1 MKIIEAIIK
10 NDSLI
15 ITLDNSANITKL
27 YLDNIYNEKNIYSD
41 DDSNHTYVITEGLGN
56 NNTFTIDISAIKEK
70 AFIVTVIGS
79 DKDITLAIDKDTLY
93 QDILTMLCNYCD
105 TCLCTA
111 SKERILMVE
120 LRSNLLKY
128 ALDNNLTKDAIKH
141 YIDLDRI
148 LNDKIINNT
157 CCI

>member
-1 MKIIEAIIK
+1 MKVTEAIIK
-10 NDSLI
+10 NDNLV
-15 ITLDNSANITKL
+15 ITLDSSANVTKL
-27 YLDNIYNEKNIYSD
+27 YLDDIYNEKNIYSEN
-41 DDSNHTYVITEGLGN
+41 DSDHTYVITEGLGN
-56 NNTFTIDISAIKEK
+56 NSTFTIDISAIKEK
-70 AFIVTVIGS
+70 AFIVTVIDSG
-79 DKDITLAIDKDTLY
+79 KNIALAIDKDALY

-111 SKERILMVE
+111 GKERILMVE

-128 ALDNNLTKDAIKH
+128 ALDNDLTKDAIKH

-148 LNDKIINNT
+148 LNDRIINNT

>member
-1 MKIIEAIIK
+1 MKITEAIIE
-10 NDSLI
+10 NDDLI
-15 ITLDNSANITKL
+15 ITLDSSANVTKL
-27 YLDNIYNEKNIYSD
+27 YLDTIYNEKNIYSED
-41 DDSNHTYVITEGLGN
+41 DLDHTYIITEGLGN
-56 NNTFTIDISAIKEK
+56 NSTFTIDISAMKEK
-70 AFIVTVIGS
+70 AFIVTVVS
-79 DKDITLAIDKDTLY
+79 SNKDITLAIDKDALY

-148 LNDKIINNT
+148 LNDRIINNT

>member
-1 MKIIEAIIK
+1 MKITEASIK
-10 NDSLI
+10 NDNLI
-15 ITLDNSANITKL
+15 ITLDSSVNVTKL
-27 YLDNIYNEKNIYSD
+27 YLDDIYNEKNMYSED
-41 DDSNHTYVITEGLGN
+41 DLDHTHVITDGLGN
-56 NNTFTIDISAIKEK
+56 NSTFTIDISAIKEK

-79 DKDITLAIDKDTLY
+79 DKDITLVIDKDALY
-93 QDILTMLCNYCD
+93 QDILIMLCNYCD
-105 TCLCTA
+105 TCLNTA
-111 SKERILMVE
+111 NKERILMVE

-128 ALDNNLTKDAIKH
+128 ALENNLTKDAIKH